1 MTYIRTTPDARL
13 VPQRLEFDRGGL
25 VWLPNGLCVLSSNV
39 HIDGVP
45 KRTQHWHAEQAPKLT
60 ETGVLTETT
69 CRTLRRWNDK
79 PSSSS
84 HTQPPSTYNH
94 APQSLIRGLLEPPQ
108 KELMAAKYDL
118 TQRTAPQLDRHLVFP
133 LLEFLQE
140 RGLYPEEDILKAK
153 IELLNHTNMVDYAMD
168 IHKSLYRTEDV
179 PQGMHNSKEFDNV
192 INPISFLRMVERR
205 AEVVGRLKAL
215 EEGAAPLISF
225 LQNPNAYQELR
236 ADKQHNLQ
244 MLHDR
249 YQIGPEQIEA
259 LYQYAKFQF
268 ECGNYSGAA
277 DYLYQY
283 RALCTNSDR
292 SLSALWGKLAAE
304 ILMQNWDIALEELNR
319 VKDIIDSK
327 NFSSPLNQVQSR
339 IWLMHWSLFIFFN
352 HDNGMTQIIDL
363 FNQDKYLNAIQ
374 TNAPHLLRYLA
385 TAFIVN
391 KRRRTQFKEF
401 IKVIQQEQYSYE
413 DPITEFLACI
423 YVNYDFDGAQK
434 KMKECEEV
442 IMNDPFLGKRVGEG
456 NFISVPL
463 RDEFLENARLFIF
476 ETYCR
481 IHQRIDMA
489 VLAEKLNLNYEEAE
503 RWIVNLIR
511 TSKLEAKIDSET
523 GTIIMEPNHTNVY
536 EQLID
541 HTKALSGRT
550 YKLVSQ
556 LLDHAQPQAT
566 R

>member
-1 MTYIRTTPDARL
+1 
-13 VPQRLEFDRGGL
+13 
-25 VWLPNGLCVLSSNV
+25 
-39 HIDGVP
+39 
-45 KRTQHWHAEQAPKLT
+45 
-60 ETGVLTETT
+60 
-69 CRTLRRWNDK
+69 
-79 PSSSS
+79 
-84 HTQPPSTYNH
+84 
-94 APQSLIRGLLEPPQ
+94 
-108 KELMAAKYDL
+108 MAAKYDL
-118 TQRTAPQLDRHLVFP
+118 TQRIAPQLDRHLVFP

-140 RGLYPEEDILKAK
+140 RGMYPDEELLKAK

-179 PQGMHNSKEFDNV
+179 PQEM
-192 INPISFLRMVERR
+192 MERR

-215 EEGAAPLISF
+215 EEGAAPLIAF
-225 LQNPNAYQELR
+225 LQNPNAVQELR
-236 ADKQHNLQ
+236 SDKQQNLQ
-244 MLHDR
+244 ILKER

-283 RALCTNSDR
+283 RALSTNSER

-304 ILMQNWDIALEELNR
+304 ILMQNWGDALEELNR

-352 HDNGMTQIIDL
+352 HDNGRTQIIDL

-385 TAFIVN
+385 IAFIVN
-391 KRRRTQFKEF
+391 KRKRPQFKDF
-401 IKVIQQEQYSYE
+401 IKVIQQEQYSNE
-413 DPITEFLACI
+413 DPITQFLACV

-434 KMKECEEV
+434 KMKECEEA
-442 IMNDPFLGKRVGEG
+442 ILNDPFLGKRNEEG
-456 NFISVPL
+456 NYTTVPL

-481 IHQRIDMA
+481 IHQRIDMS

-511 TSKLEAKIDSET
+511 TSNFEAKIDSEK
-523 GTIIMEPNHTNVY
+523 GTILMEPNYTNVY

-556 LLDHAQPQAT
+556 ILEQAQPQPT